1 MTILFVL
8 GVIVLLLQTFI
19 SFLAYPIGALFLY
32 YSAILFLVIWLK
44 ENFGKKALSIII
56 WVLFL
61 VPIVWLLSA
70 PASLF
75 NLLMPKLNID
85 MR

>member
-1 MTILFVL
+1 MTLLFVL
-8 GVIVLLLQTFI
+8 GVILLLLQTFI
-19 SFLAYPIGALFLY
+19 SFLAYPIGAFFLY

-44 ENFGKKALSIII
+44 ESFGKKALSIII

-61 VPIVWLLSA
+61 VPIIWVLSA
-70 PASLF
+70 PESLF

>member
-1 MTILFVL
+1 MTLLFIL
-8 GVIVLLLQTFI
+8 GVIVVLLQTLI

-56 WVLFL
+56 WVLVL
-61 VPIVWLLSA
+61 IPIIWLLSA
-70 PASLF
+70 PESLF
-75 NLLMPKLNID
+75 NLLMPTLNLD
-85 MR
+85 MK